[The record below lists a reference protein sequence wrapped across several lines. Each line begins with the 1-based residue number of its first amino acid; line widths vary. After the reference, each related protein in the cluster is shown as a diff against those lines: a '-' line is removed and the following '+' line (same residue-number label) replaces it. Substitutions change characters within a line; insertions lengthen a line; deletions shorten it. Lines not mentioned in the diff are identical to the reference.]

1 MKNIIDIYSLIEKE
15 NIILEEVNFKQSNIE
30 GIYFKVPGLSPT
42 IGIHKNIVSDTKK
55 YISILAEEL
64 GHHFTS
70 IGDLSAECITYTQ
83 KLNRSRQ
90 ERRARMWAANYLISD
105 EEINVAILQNI
116 CSIYALSIHFNVTA
130 EIIKYKLLSIYLK
143 EDKYNNIKISIR
155 NKEVAYDCCNL

>member
-1 MKNIIDIYSLIEKE
+1 MKNITDIYNLIEKE
-15 NIILEEVNFKQSNIE
+15 NIILEEVNFKQSIIE

-42 IGIHKNIVSDTKK
+42 IGIHKNIISDTKK
-55 YISILAEEL
+55 YISVLAEEL

-83 KLNRSRQ
+83 KVNRSKQ
-90 ERRARMWAANYLISD
+90 EKRARIWAANFLISD
-105 EEINVAILQNI
+105 DEIVGALTHNI
-116 CSIYALSIHFNVTA
+116 NTLYGLSDHFNVTE

-143 EDKYNNIKISIR
+143 EDKYNSTRLTIM

>member
-1 MKNIIDIYSLIEKE
+1 MKNINDIYNLIERE
-15 NIILEEVNFKQSNIE
+15 NIVLEEVNFKQTNIK

-70 IGDLSAECITYTQ
+70 IGDLSVECITYTQ
-83 KLNRSRQ
+83 KLNRSKQ
-90 ERRARMWAANYLISD
+90 EKRARIWAASYLISD
-105 EEINVAILQNI
+105 EEINGAILQNI
-116 CSIYALSIHFNVTA
+116 CSIYELSIHFNVTE

>member
-1 MKNIIDIYSLIEKE
+1 MKSITDIYNLINQE
-15 NIILEEVNFKQSNIE
+15 NIILEEVKFKQSNIE

-42 IGIHKNIVSDTKK
+42 IGIHNNIVYDTKK

-70 IGDLSAECITYTQ
+70 IGDLSAECITYTE

-90 ERRARMWAANYLISD
+90 ERQARMWAANYLISD

-116 CSIYALSIHFNVTA
+116 CSIYGLSIHFNVTE

>member
-1 MKNIIDIYSLIEKE
+1 MKNITDIYNLIEEE

-42 IGIHKNIVSDTKK
+42 IGIHKNIVTDTRK
-55 YISILAEEL
+55 YISVLAEEL

-83 KLNRSRQ
+83 KINKSKQ
-90 ERRARMWAANYLISD
+90 EKRARIWAANYLISD
-105 EEINVAILQNI
+105 EEINRAIIQNI
-116 CSIYALSIHFNVTA
+116 GNIYALSIHFNVTE

-143 EDKYNNIKISIR
+143 EDKYNNIRLSIQD
-155 NKEVAYDCCNL
+155 KEVTYDCCNL

>member
-1 MKNIIDIYSLIEKE
+1 MRNITDIYNLIEKE
-15 NIILEEVNFKQSNIE
+15 NIILEEVKFKQNNIQ

-55 YISILAEEL
+55 YISILSEEL

-105 EEINVAILQNI
+105 EEINGAILQNI
-116 CSIYALSIHFNVTA
+116 CSIYALSIHFNVTE

>member
-1 MKNIIDIYSLIEKE
+1 MKSLTDIYNLIKQE
-15 NIILEEVNFKQSNIE
+15 NIIFEEVNFKQSNIE

-70 IGDLSAECITYTQ
+70 IDDLSAECITYTQ
-83 KLNRSRQ
+83 KLNKSRQ
-90 ERRARMWAANYLISD
+90 ERRARIWAANYLISD
-105 EEINVAILQNI
+105 EEINRAILQNI
-116 CSIYALSIHFNVTA
+116 CSIYALSIHFNVTE

>member
-1 MKNIIDIYSLIEKE
+1 MKNLTDIYNLIEKE
-15 NIILEEVNFKQSNIE
+15 NIILDEINFKQNNIE

-42 IGIHKNIVSDTKK
+42 IGINKNIVSDTRK

-83 KLNRSRQ
+83 KINKSRQ
-90 ERRARMWAANYLISD
+90 EKRARIWAANYLISD
-105 EEINVAILQNI
+105 KEINGAILQNI
-116 CSIYALSIHFNVTA
+116 GNIYDLAIHFNVTE

-143 EDKYNNIKISIR
+143 EDKYNNIKLSIKD
-155 NKEVAYDCCNL
+155 KEVTYDCCNL